1 VYDTPKPLLNLKECE
16 TLEEAQKLAGIEAA
30 NTGALPMPVVI
41 FRQGERINATGAM
54 PMSWVRNLLE
64 PRPASRQGSLRD
76 TQTAW
81 NRPEDSNHSKE
92 IGKYLSENYDKRY
105 IIPPLTLNIQHKINL
120 YQVPYQGALTPG
132 YVVIPATAK
141 LAITD
146 GQHRRSGIITALEE
160 LTDKNE
166 EAADEFA
173 RHAIAV
179 MITCE
184 TDLDQIHQDFADCSK
199 TKALPRSLLAV
210 YDRRNPANRL
220 VTDLERE
227 CPLFRGRIDSTSK
240 TLSKKST
247 FLFLANQLRQLVKE
261 LLTGSYGTT
270 DADFEKVAMH
280 LLATDQ
286 QYHEVLQTYATYI
299 NHLSKVIKVWEEI
312 ANIPSG
318 TLEVS
323 QIPIKREEGWICLT
337 ATGLNLIGRV
347 GHAMFVRGEQNWQQ
361 YADELGAIDWRR
373 SAPIWQNHIIQG
385 NRILNQ
391 QGPLRRAFNEVCNV
405 IELHIERKR

>member
-1 VYDTPKPLLNLKECE
+1 MFDAPKHLLNLKECS
-16 TLEEAQKLAGIEAA
+16 TLEDAQRLAGIEAA

-41 FRQGERINATGAM
+41 FRQGERIHATGAM

-64 PRPASRQGSLRD
+64 LRPASRQGSLRD
-76 TQTAW
+76 TQAAW
-81 NRPEDSNHSKE
+81 NRPEDPNHSRE
-92 IGKYLSENYDKRY
+92 IAKYLTENYDKRY
-105 IIPPLTLNIQHKINL
+105 IMPPLTLNIQHKINL
-120 YQVPYQGALTPG
+120 YQVAFQGALTPG

-146 GQHRRSGIITALEE
+146 GQHRRSGIIRALEE
-160 LTDKNE
+160 LTAHSE

-173 RHAIAV
+173 RQAIAV

-210 YDRRNPANRL
+210 YDLRNPANRL
-220 VTDLERE
+220 VTHLERE

-247 FLFLANQLRQLVKE
+247 FLFLANQLRQLIKE

-270 DADFEKVAMH
+270 DVDFEERAMQ

-286 QYHEVLQTYATYI
+286 QYQDVLKTYTTYI
-299 NHLSKVIKVWEEI
+299 NHLTKVIKVWDEI
-312 ANIPSG
+312 ANLPSG
-318 TLEVS
+318 TLEIS

-337 ATGLNLIGRV
+337 ATGLNLIGRI
-347 GHAMFVRGEQNWQQ
+347 GHDMFSRGEQNWQQ
-361 YADELGAIDWRR
+361 YADRLGALDWRR
-373 SAPIWQNHIIQG
+373 AAPLWQG
-385 NRILNQ
+385 NIIVGNRVLNQ
-391 QGPLRRAFNEVCNV
+391 QGPLRRAFYAVCDAIGWRV
-405 IELHIERKR
+405 DRKR